1 MNKLQS
7 KILTALKTNKLNPT
21 KLGERKWYNYLIS
34 VDELFWARNFVDGY
48 SIDIYSD
55 DYKTKHLATF
65 ILTYDFIKNEIVNNL
80 QRVIQENLTINHNF
94 QCEPI

>member
-1 MNKLQS
+1 MSKLQT

-21 KLGERKWYNYLIS
+21 KLGERKWYKYFIS
-34 VDELFWARNFVDGY
+34 INELVWARNFVDGY

-65 ILTYDFIKNEIVNNL
+65 ILTYDFIKNENILDV
-80 QRVIQENLTINHNF
+80 TYKSF
-94 QCEPI
+94 F

>member
-1 MNKLQS
+1 MSKLQS

-34 VDELFWARNFVDGY
+34 VDELIWARNFVDGY

-55 DYKTKHLATF
+55 EYKTEHLATF
-65 ILTYDFIKNEIVNNL
+65 TLTYDFIKNENIL
-80 QRVIQENLTINHNF
+80 DITYKSF
-94 QCEPI
+94 F